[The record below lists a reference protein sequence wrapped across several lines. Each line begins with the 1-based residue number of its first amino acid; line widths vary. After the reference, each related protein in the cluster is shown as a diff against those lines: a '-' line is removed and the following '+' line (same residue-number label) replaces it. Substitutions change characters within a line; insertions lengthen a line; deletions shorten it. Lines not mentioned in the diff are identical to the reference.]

1 MQYDLAVI
9 IPARTEMFLAKT
21 IESVLKAKKEKTE
34 IIAGLD
40 GDWANPP
47 IIDHPDVS
55 ILYYNQSI
63 GQRAITNKAVNL
75 TNAKYIMKLDAHCN
89 ISSGFDSQI
98 LKGFSDLGENVVQI
112 PVMYNLHAFD
122 WLCTNCGHRTYQ
134 GPTPKEC
141 EKCKG
146 KMVRDILWEP
156 RLSRRSEFYRFDTTL
171 HFQYWSARK
180 KQIPKEE
187 RYVETM
193 SAQGSCFVVSKKNY
207 IDWNICDEAHGSWGN
222 QGTEVACKTWL
233 SGNRL
238 ITNRNCWYS
247 HMFRTQGGDFGF
259 PYPQSGRQVENAR
272 QYSRKLF
279 LENKWDKQIYPLS
292 WLLDK
297 FKPVPEWHEDKG
309 KEVLDKVMKL
319 GESFYDKKGIR
330 PLKKGIVYY
339 TDNQV
344 NLKLGERVRR
354 IIKKASLDIVSASLR
369 PMNYGSNITIPIKR
383 GYEAYFKQILAALEY
398 SNAEVVFFCEHDW
411 YYHPSHFEF
420 TPPKKDVFYYN
431 DNWWRVRANDGH
443 AVKYET
449 HLLPAICAY
458 RETLLEHY
466 RKAIKRFEQT
476 NFSVKSILRTGFEPG
491 THNRDE
497 RPTDYKA
504 EGWQSK
510 YPNLDIRHGNNL
522 TASKWKPSDFR
533 SQRSCRNWQET
544 KAWEI
549 DGWKFKTPYNII
561 EVKPII

>member
-1 MQYDLAVI
+1 MKYDLSVV
-9 IPARTEMFLAKT
+9 IPARNEMFLAKT
-21 IESVLKAKKEKTE
+21 VESLLKTKQGKTE
-34 IIAGLD
+34 IIIGLD
-40 GDWANPP
+40 GEWANPP
-47 IIDHPDVS
+47 IEDHPDIT
-55 ILYYNQSI
+55 ILYYPESI
-63 GQRAITNKAVNL
+63 GQRAITNQCVRLSK
-75 TNAKYIMKLDAHCN
+75 AKYIMKVDAHCAFDE
-89 ISSGFDSQI
+89 GFDIKMMSEM
-98 LKGFSDLGENVVQI
+98 KDNYTMI
-112 PVMYNLHAFD
+112 PVMYNLHGFD
-122 WLCTNCGHRTYQ
+122 WVCKCGHRIYQ
-134 GPTPKEC
+134 GPTPKKC
-141 EKCKG
+141 EKCGG
-146 KMVRDILWEP
+146 KMTKEILWQP
-156 RLSRRSEFYRFDTTL
+156 RRSRRSEFYRFDTTL
-171 HFQYWSARK
+171 HFQYWSAMK
-180 KQIPKEE
+180 KTAPKDAIL
-187 RYVETM
+187 VETM
-193 SAQGSCFVVSKKNY
+193 SAQGSCFMLTRNKY
-207 IDWNICDEAHGSWGN
+207 WELNICDEKHGSWGQ

-233 SGNRL
+233 SGGRL
-238 ITNRNCWYS
+238 VTNRKTWYS

-272 QYSRKLF
+272 RYSRELF
-279 LENKWDKQIYPLS
+279 LNNTWDKQIYPLS
-292 WLLDK
+292 WLLEK
-297 FKPVPEWHEDKG
+297 FKPVPDWHEDKG

-319 GESFYDKKGIR
+319 GESFYDKKGTK

-369 PMNYGSNITIPIKR
+369 PMNYGSNITIPLKR

-398 SNAEVVFFCEHDW
+398 SNAEVIFFCEHDW

-420 TPPKKDVFYYN
+420 IPPKKDVFYYN

-549 DGWKFKTPYNII
+549 EGWKFKKPYNII
-561 EVKPII
+561 EVKPIL